1 MFTQTK
7 TRTAQLA
14 TPAYS
19 PRSLL
24 SFLRDAMAL
33 RRSRVAL
40 GKLSA
45 AQLDDIGVSPDQ
57 ATQEANRP
65 IWDAPHH
72 WRA

>member
-7 TRTAQLA
+7 TRTVPVVR
-14 TPAYS
+14 PAFS

-24 SFLRDAMAL
+24 SFLRDAIAL

-57 ATQEANRP
+57 AAQEANRP